1 MANGDWDWLG
11 PVAGALGVG
20 LGAAGTVMAGGWK
33 FLKGLA
39 SSRAEEEIRALR
51 ERVLVL
57 ETQWKED
64 REVATRVRQELRET
78 LSDVFE
84 KLGEV
89 AENSAATRALVSELA
104 AQRRR

>member
-20 LGAAGTVMAGGWK
+20 VGAACTVIAGGWK

-39 SSRAEEEIRALR
+39 HGRASEEIGALKD
-51 ERVLVL
+51 RVLVL
-57 ETQWKED
+57 ETEWRKERETAARD
-64 REVATRVRQELRET
+64 RKELRET
-78 LSDVFE
+78 LSEMFE
-84 KLGEV
+84 KINET
-89 AENSAATRALVSELA
+89 AEDSTATRALVEALA

>member
-51 ERVLVL
+51 ERMVAL
-57 ETQWKED
+57 ETQGKE
-64 REVATRVRQELRET
+64 ERET
-78 LSDVFE
+78 AERDRREMLDMQE
-84 KLGEV
+84 KIYARLGALEQSNAVLV
-89 AENSAATRALVSELA
+89 AQGRPPG
-104 AQRRR
+104 RRN